1 MADPKD
7 PKVAIA
13 TKQINTEVVV
23 GAAAADLKKGIIAL
37 GLMMEGINK
46 LPEEVEKLE
55 LKISA
60 KRTELTGL
68 EQQFTESERQR
79 TVELDIN
86 MKEKGIK
93 AADDLLE
100 KAGKVSIAKD
110 ELATLKK
117 ELSDLKASYQSDLKE
132 GVQDARNSLTI
143 EHDNKTALADALHK
157 QNEAQNTAKITGLE
171 FQIEQLKSTNEMLIK
186 QLDAEREAGIKR
198 AEAAKP
204 APIQI
209 GQPGQR

>member
-93 AADDLLE
+93 AE
-100 KAGKVSIAKD
+100 D